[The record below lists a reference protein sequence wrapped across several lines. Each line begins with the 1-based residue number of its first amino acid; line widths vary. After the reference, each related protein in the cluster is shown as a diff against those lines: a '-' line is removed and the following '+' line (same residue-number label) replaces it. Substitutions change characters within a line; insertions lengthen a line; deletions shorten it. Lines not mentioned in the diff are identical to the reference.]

1 MLATMR
7 TLAILVALG
16 AGAAACKQP
25 GTYVDEPIRG
35 ASDRERGN
43 TNGRSF
49 DFVSTKPDGDEWT
62 IRFRGDSMWV
72 AYSIDDK
79 NDDLGSFNLTPKEV
93 RKVWNLVDDL
103 NLPGRRGG
111 NIDDEDG
118 TVLFRLREPGGEDD
132 EGHEVYTVYV
142 SRSTEDEVVVE
153 LADYLSVIVERHTKE
168 RPNF

>member
-1 MLATMR
+1 MLAGMR
-7 TLAILVALG
+7 WTAILVALALAPG
-16 AGAAACKQP
+16 ACTQP

-35 ASDRERGN
+35 ASSGERGN

-93 RKVWNLVDDL
+93 KKVWNLVDDL
-103 NLPGRRGG
+103 DLPGRRGG

-118 TVLFRLREPGGEDD
+118 TVLFRLREP
-132 EGHEVYTVYV
+132 
-142 SRSTEDEVVVE
+142 
-153 LADYLSVIVERHTKE
+153 
-168 RPNF
+168 